1 MNKEWYVT
9 VDCDGFSGQLYA
21 VVEAEDAEDAE
32 RIVYEM
38 WRENARDADAIC
50 DECGFR
56 ECVCDELEDDD
67 EED

>member
-1 MNKEWYVT
+1 MNKKWYVT

-38 WRENARDADAIC
+38 WKENSRDADA
-50 DECGFR
+50 
-56 ECVCDELEDDD
+56 VCN
-67 EED
+67 